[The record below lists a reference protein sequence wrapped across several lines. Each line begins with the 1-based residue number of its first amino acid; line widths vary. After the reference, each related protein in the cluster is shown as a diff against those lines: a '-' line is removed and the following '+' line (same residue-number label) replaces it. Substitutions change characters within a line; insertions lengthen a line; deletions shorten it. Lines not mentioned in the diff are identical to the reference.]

1 MQQNSSH
8 NNLDCGWRQKKLP
21 LVESDCRIR
30 TTTMGQKGGRS
41 LSVDCAGEKLAHKTH
56 EVLKA
61 RLESEAEMSELA
73 AWSGRVLLAISF
85 VRPATTRVITSPRS
99 VCGHFLHV
107 KTYTDYT
114 LCHNFHPFTTQQT
127 AKGRRTYILCN
138 ICCCFCVKPE
148 K

>member
-1 MQQNSSH
+1 M
-8 NNLDCGWRQKKLP
+8 
-21 LVESDCRIR
+21 
-30 TTTMGQKGGRS
+30 
-41 LSVDCAGEKLAHKTH
+41 DCAGEKLAHKTH

-61 RLESEAEMSELA
+61 RLESEEEMSELA
-73 AWSGRVLLAISF
+73 AWSVRVLLAISF

-148 K
+148 TNKHHSNYYMKFASKFGLSNF